1 MKGSKTLVKF
11 QEQPRLFNLLSL
23 CHQCGEQE
31 IKLQG
36 RAQDLHEVS
45 SRIIEA
51 KAWPWG
57 QQDCWLVAT
66 GSVAVWCA
74 SEKALT
80 SVVGVVMVY
89 DSATRK
95 WNDTGESN
103 IQIYQNI
110 ADNTFRIVASSR
122 QTGQVSLSRA
132 QLKKIQQQ
140 GWTTFCVDGHM
151 IFMGVDLL

>member
-1 MKGSKTLVKF
+1 
-11 QEQPRLFNLLSL
+11 
-23 CHQCGEQE
+23 
-31 IKLQG
+31 
-36 RAQDLHEVS
+36 
-45 SRIIEA
+45 
-51 KAWPWG
+51 
-57 QQDCWLVAT
+57 
-66 GSVAVWCA
+66 
-74 SEKALT
+74 
-80 SVVGVVMVY
+80 MVY

-132 QLKKIQQQ
+132 QLKKTQQQ